1 MGPKFSTF
9 MNTNPFAMRHV
20 NRFPLLIPTLTL
32 LLSGPVL
39 FAQSDETR
47 IRAVREASNQ
57 ALKAY
62 DTTAELSFLTEDV
75 LITTGNGTL
84 LAGKEALRNYIG
96 ALGESKMYWVRTPDH
111 IEVHEANG
119 LAWETGTWK
128 GYDPERGEAA
138 VVGGRYAA
146 QWTRASGTWKIKSE
160 LFVALE

>member
-1 MGPKFSTF
+1 MIL
-9 MNTNPFAMRHV
+9 NTRPIWFG
-20 NRFPLLIPTLTL
+20 LLTL
-32 LLSGPVL
+32 FLSGPVL
-39 FAQSDETR
+39 LAQSDEAR

-96 ALGESKMYWVRTPDH
+96 ALGESRMYWVRTPDH

-119 LAWETGTWK
+119 LAWESGTWK
-128 GYDPERGEAA
+128 GYDPERGTEP

-146 QWTRASGTWKIKSE
+146 QWTKASGEWRIHSE

>member
-1 MGPKFSTF
+1 
-9 MNTNPFAMRHV
+9 MRNV
-20 NRFPLLIPTLTL
+20 DLFPLLIPILAL
-32 LLSGPVL
+32 LLSGHGL
-39 FAQSDETR
+39 FAQSDEAQ

-96 ALGESKMYWVRTPDH
+96 TFAESKMYWVRTPED
-111 IEVHEANG
+111 IDVHEANG
-119 LAWETGTWK
+119 LAWESGTWK
-128 GYDPERGEAA
+128 GYDPGRGPAP

-146 QWTRASGTWKIKSE
+146 QWTRASGRWRIHSE